1 MKSRW
6 WVTMAVVLFFPIQG
20 CGDSPVS
27 TAAVSRP
34 SFDTPVF
41 EPVDLFMA
49 VDWAWD
55 RCRETHDPVCMGYA
69 ERIGITQVGSTSDCW
84 YVDAHYVCGTS
95 SGSSMTVAMR
105 DFDGARTLHM
115 VGRTVIHEAVHL
127 ESGESD
133 EGWVNSEVD
142 RCLGGVS

>member
-1 MKSRW
+1 
-6 WVTMAVVLFFPIQG
+6 MAVVLFVPILG

-27 TAAVSRP
+27 TGAVSRP
-34 SFDTPVF
+34 GLDMLPIF
-41 EPVDLFMA
+41 EPIDLSIA

-69 ERIGITQVGSTSDCW
+69 ERIGITHVGSTSDCW
-84 YVDAHYVCGTS
+84 YTDNGYVCGTS

-105 DFDGARTLHM
+105 DFAGARTLQM